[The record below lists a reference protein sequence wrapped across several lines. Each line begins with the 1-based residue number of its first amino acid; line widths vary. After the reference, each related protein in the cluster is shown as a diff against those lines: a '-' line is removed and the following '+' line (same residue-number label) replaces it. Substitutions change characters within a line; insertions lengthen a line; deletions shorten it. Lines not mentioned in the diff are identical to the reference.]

1 MATLKS
7 LLMTNKSSN
16 NNNNNKIHLFG
27 PYNRAVYL
35 SLIELLEKD
44 ESLEVHSEWLELNRY
59 RLAATA
65 TPPPHGRGA
74 SKNLL
79 GQPPN
84 NVDATSVI
92 QHPYNDGHRLHHH
105 HDNTHPSIS
114 SSKNNDCQTMQ
125 QLEDEL
131 REASKST
138 TKFLHVSATF
148 RKNEPRN
155 DGSQVAAAPRSTPL
169 SDID

>member
-1 MATLKS
+1 MGQRAEAGSHRTFRCPVPAPRPMPRPAASAATS
-7 LLMTNKSSN
+7 
-16 NNNNNKIHLFG
+16 
-27 PYNRAVYL
+27 RARTARHR
-35 SLIELLEKD
+35 SP
-44 ESLEVHSEWLELNRY
+44 SPNGSCSGCPTPRY

-114 SSKNNDCQTMQ
+114 LSKNNDCQTMQ

-155 DGSQVAAAPRSTPL
+155 DGSQVVAVPRSTPL